1 VHRIGQELAS
11 LDAISRKLALPEPDT
26 SENQIESKPAFEA
39 LRANIS
45 ETVLVLLI
53 NEQ

>member
-26 SENQIESKPAFEA
+26 SENQIESKPAFEV
-39 LRANIS
+39 LEVES
-45 ETVLVLLI
+45 ESR
-53 NEQ
+53 EASE